1 MLEEIKV
8 IEYESI
14 GSTNAEAK
22 AYAINAESYS
32 PVLFIAR
39 EQSAGRGRLGRSF
52 LSRSGRGIY
61 MSLLYF
67 VKGELCDAVSVTT
80 RAAVVV
86 ACAIE
91 KVTGKPMKIK
101 WVNDIYNSRG
111 KVAGILAKSLAVGDR
126 RAIIVGVGINTGEDS
141 FPPELEAIAS
151 SIGEV
156 GDGERKEII
165 SLVAKG
171 LLSSESADFMAE
183 YRKRFMLL
191 SERVELFSAGESLG
205 CGTVMGVSDDG
216 GLMFCADGED
226 APRIV
231 RSGEIS
237 VRKTEKQT
245 RE

>member
-1 MLEEIKV
+1 MLENLKV

-22 AYAINAESYS
+22 AYAANAESYS

-67 VKGELCDAVSVTT
+67 VRGELCDAVSVTT

-86 ACAIE
+86 ARAIE

-111 KVAGILAKSLAVGDR
+111 KVAGILAESLAVGEWH
-126 RAIIVGVGINTGEDS
+126 AIIVGVGINTGEDS
-141 FPPELEAIAS
+141 FPPELESIAS

-156 GDGERKEII
+156 SEEEKKEII
-165 SLVAKG
+165 NLIAEG
-171 LLSSESADFMAE
+171 LLLPDTADCMAE
-183 YRKRFMLL
+183 YRKRLMLL
-191 SERVELFSAGESLG
+191 FERVELFSAGESLG

-216 GLMFCADGED
+216 GLMLRFDGD
-226 APRIV
+226 DMPRVI

-237 VRKTEKQT
+237 VRKKQT
-245 RE
+245 HE